1 MAESGVHAC
10 ASAVRKAGKQSI
22 QHAGVPVTR
31 EQIEDYVAHRQDED
45 RTSES
50 IQKYARDLDA
60 LYRFLPEEKRIYPE
74 TLSQWRGSLLGE
86 GYAPRTVNSMVSV
99 ANSFLKWLGHRELQL
114 TGQLNIAYDQPEL
127 TRNEY
132 LRLLSAARHLNKERT
147 YLLVKVFTTVN
158 ITVLELPRLTVEA
171 VRGDQVEFTANGVR
185 YLAAIPS
192 CLRDELLDYARRSC
206 IASGPIFVTRTG
218 KPLGRTAVTA
228 YIQSLAQTARWRR
241 KNVTRAVCTSCT
253 SLPWTALRPQCV
265 FWQSKAM
272 SGFWNKNS
280 CLWDGRK
287 NPSNPGAEAGRRAS
301 SSVPQNRGDYHEN
314 LERCGRVRSL
324 TAPCRAVSFGRDS
337 QNCNRR

>member
-10 ASAVRKAGKQSI
+10 ASAVWKAGKQSI

-31 EQIEDYVAHRQDED
+31 EQIEDYVAHRQGED

-171 VRGDQVEFTANGVR
+171 VGGDQVEFTANGVR

-228 YIQSLAQTARWRR
+228 YIQSLAQTARVAPEKCNPRCLH
-241 KNVTRAVCTSCT
+241 KLYQSTMDGIEAAVRVLAEQSHERLLEQEQLLVGWQEEPVK
-253 SLPWTALRPQCV
+253 SRGGGRP
-265 FWQSKAM
+265 
-272 SGFWNKNS
+272 
-280 CLWDGRK
+280 
-287 NPSNPGAEAGRRAS
+287 AGKQFIA
-301 SSVPQNRGDYHEN
+301 
-314 LERCGRVRSL
+314 
-324 TAPCRAVSFGRDS
+324 AK
-337 QNCNRR
+337 

>member
-10 ASAVRKAGKQSI
+10 ASAVWKAGKQSI
-22 QHAGVPVTR
+22 QHAGVPMTR
-31 EQIEDYVAHRQDED
+31 EQIEDYVAHRQGED

-171 VRGDQVEFTANGVR
+171 VRGDQAEFTANGVR

-228 YIQSLAQTARWRR
+228 YIQSLAQTARVAPEKCNPRCLH
-241 KNVTRAVCTSCT
+241 K
-253 SLPWTALRPQCV
+253 LY
-265 FWQSKAM
+265 QSTM
-272 SGFWNKNS
+272 DEIETTVRI
-280 CLWDGRK
+280 L
-287 NPSNPGAEAGRRAS
+287 AEQS
-301 SSVPQNRGDYHEN
+301 HEQL
-314 LERCGRVRSL
+314 LEREQMLVGWQEEPVKSRR
-324 TAPCRAVSFGRDS
+324 RD
-337 QNCNRR
+337 RLAGK

>member
-10 ASAVRKAGKQSI
+10 ASAVWKAGKQSI
-22 QHAGVPVTR
+22 QHAGVPMTR
-31 EQIEDYVAHRQDED
+31 EQIEDYIAHRQDED

-228 YIQSLAQTARWRR
+228 YIQSLAQTARVAPEKCNPRCLH
-241 KNVTRAVCTSCT
+241 KLYQSTMDGIEAAVRVLAEQSHEQLLEQEQLLVGWQEEPVK
-253 SLPWTALRPQCV
+253 SRGGGRP
-265 FWQSKAM
+265 
-272 SGFWNKNS
+272 
-280 CLWDGRK
+280 
-287 NPSNPGAEAGRRAS
+287 AGKQFIA
-301 SSVPQNRGDYHEN
+301 
-314 LERCGRVRSL
+314 
-324 TAPCRAVSFGRDS
+324 AK
-337 QNCNRR
+337 

>member
-10 ASAVRKAGKQSI
+10 ASAVWKAGKQSI

-31 EQIEDYVAHRQDED
+31 EQIEDYVAHRQGED

-228 YIQSLAQTARWRR
+228 YIQSLAQTARVAPEKCNPRCLH
-241 KNVTRAVCTSCT
+241 KLYQSTMDGIEAAVRVLAEQSHERLLEQEQLLVGWQEEPVK
-253 SLPWTALRPQCV
+253 SRGGGRP
-265 FWQSKAM
+265 
-272 SGFWNKNS
+272 
-280 CLWDGRK
+280 
-287 NPSNPGAEAGRRAS
+287 AGKQFIA
-301 SSVPQNRGDYHEN
+301 
-314 LERCGRVRSL
+314 
-324 TAPCRAVSFGRDS
+324 AK
-337 QNCNRR
+337 

>member
-10 ASAVRKAGKQSI
+10 ASAVWKAGKQSI
-22 QHAGVPVTR
+22 QHAGVPMTR
-31 EQIEDYVAHRQDED
+31 EQIEDYVAHRQGED

-171 VRGDQVEFTANGVR
+171 VRGDQAEFTANGVR

-228 YIQSLAQTARWRR
+228 YIQSLAQTARVAPEKCNPRCLHKLYQSTMDGIEAAVRVLAEQSHEQLLEQEQLLVGWQEEPVKSRR
-241 KNVTRAVCTSCT
+241 
-253 SLPWTALRPQCV
+253 
-265 FWQSKAM
+265 
-272 SGFWNKNS
+272 G
-280 CLWDGRK
+280 GRL
-287 NPSNPGAEAGRRAS
+287 AGKQFS
-301 SSVPQNRGDYHEN
+301 
-314 LERCGRVRSL
+314 
-324 TAPCRAVSFGRDS
+324 TTK
-337 QNCNRR
+337 

>member
-10 ASAVRKAGKQSI
+10 ASAVWKAGKQSI
-22 QHAGVPVTR
+22 QHAGVPMTR
-31 EQIEDYVAHRQDED
+31 EQIEDYVAHRQGED

-206 IASGPIFVTRTG
+206 ITSGPIFVTRTG

-228 YIQSLAQTARWRR
+228 YIQSLAQTARVAPEKCNPHCLHKLYQSTMDGIEAAVRVLAEQSHERLLEQEQLLVGWQEEPVKSRR
-241 KNVTRAVCTSCT
+241 GG
-253 SLPWTALRPQCV
+253 RP
-265 FWQSKAM
+265 
-272 SGFWNKNS
+272 
-280 CLWDGRK
+280 
-287 NPSNPGAEAGRRAS
+287 AGKQFSA
-301 SSVPQNRGDYHEN
+301 
-314 LERCGRVRSL
+314 
-324 TAPCRAVSFGRDS
+324 AK
-337 QNCNRR
+337 

>member
-10 ASAVRKAGKQSI
+10 ASAVWKAGKQSI
-22 QHAGVPVTR
+22 QHAGVPMTR

-147 YLLVKVFTTVN
+147 YLLVKVFTTMN

-228 YIQSLAQTARWRR
+228 YIQSLAQTARVAPEKCNPRCLH
-241 KNVTRAVCTSCT
+241 KLYQSTMDGIEAAVRVLAEQSHERLLEQEQLLVGWQEEPVK
-253 SLPWTALRPQCV
+253 SRGGGRP
-265 FWQSKAM
+265 
-272 SGFWNKNS
+272 
-280 CLWDGRK
+280 
-287 NPSNPGAEAGRRAS
+287 AGKQFIA
-301 SSVPQNRGDYHEN
+301 
-314 LERCGRVRSL
+314 
-324 TAPCRAVSFGRDS
+324 AK
-337 QNCNRR
+337 

>member
-10 ASAVRKAGKQSI
+10 ASAVWKAGKQSI
-22 QHAGVPVTR
+22 QHAGVPMTR
-31 EQIEDYVAHRQDED
+31 EQIEDYVAHRQGED

-74 TLSQWRGSLLGE
+74 TLSQWRGSLLGQ
-86 GYAPRTVNSMVSV
+86 GYAPRTVNCMVSV

-114 TGQLNIAYDQPEL
+114 MGQLEITNDQPEL

-171 VRGDQVEFTANGVR
+171 VRGDQAEFTANGVR

-228 YIQSLAQTARWRR
+228 YIQSLAQTARVAPEKCNPRCLHKLYQSTMDGIEAAVRVLAEQSHERLLEQEQLLVGWQEEPVKSRR
-241 KNVTRAVCTSCT
+241 GG
-253 SLPWTALRPQCV
+253 RP
-265 FWQSKAM
+265 
-272 SGFWNKNS
+272 
-280 CLWDGRK
+280 
-287 NPSNPGAEAGRRAS
+287 AGKQFSA
-301 SSVPQNRGDYHEN
+301 
-314 LERCGRVRSL
+314 
-324 TAPCRAVSFGRDS
+324 AK
-337 QNCNRR
+337 

>member
-10 ASAVRKAGKQSI
+10 ASAVWKAGKQSI
-22 QHAGVPVTR
+22 QHAGVPMTR
-31 EQIEDYVAHRQDED
+31 EQIEDYVAHRQGED

-192 CLRDELLDYARRSC
+192 WLRDELLDYARRSC

-228 YIQSLAQTARWRR
+228 YIQSLAQTARVAPEKCNPRCLH
-241 KNVTRAVCTSCT
+241 KLYQSTMDGIEAAVRVLAEQSHEQLLEQEQLLVGWQEEPVK
-253 SLPWTALRPQCV
+253 SRGGGRP
-265 FWQSKAM
+265 
-272 SGFWNKNS
+272 
-280 CLWDGRK
+280 
-287 NPSNPGAEAGRRAS
+287 AGKQFSA
-301 SSVPQNRGDYHEN
+301 
-314 LERCGRVRSL
+314 
-324 TAPCRAVSFGRDS
+324 AK
-337 QNCNRR
+337 

>member
-1 MAESGVHAC
+1 MAESEVYAR

-22 QHAGVPVTR
+22 PHAGVPMTQ
-31 EQIEDYVAHRQDED
+31 EQIEGYVAHRQDED

-60 LYRFLPEEKRIYPE
+60 LYRFLPEEKRIRPE

-127 TRNEY
+127 TRSEY

-171 VRGDQVEFTANGVR
+171 VRGDQAEFTANGVR

-192 CLRDELLDYARRSC
+192 WLRDELLDYARRSC

-228 YIQSLAQTARWRR
+228 YIQSLAQTARVAPEKCNPRCLHKLYQSTMDGIEAAVRVLAEQSHEQLLEQEQLLVGWQEEPVKSRR
-241 KNVTRAVCTSCT
+241 
-253 SLPWTALRPQCV
+253 
-265 FWQSKAM
+265 
-272 SGFWNKNS
+272 G
-280 CLWDGRK
+280 GRL
-287 NPSNPGAEAGRRAS
+287 AGKQFS
-301 SSVPQNRGDYHEN
+301 
-314 LERCGRVRSL
+314 
-324 TAPCRAVSFGRDS
+324 TTK
-337 QNCNRR
+337 

>member
-1 MAESGVHAC
+1 MAESGVHAR
-10 ASAVRKAGKQSI
+10 ASAVWKAGKQSI
-22 QHAGVPVTR
+22 QHAGVPMTR
-31 EQIEDYVAHRQDED
+31 EQIEDYVAHRQGED

-228 YIQSLAQTARWRR
+228 YIQSLAQTARVAPEKCNPRCLHKLYQSTMDGIEAAVRVLAEQSHERLLKQEQLLVGWQEEPVKSRR
-241 KNVTRAVCTSCT
+241 
-253 SLPWTALRPQCV
+253 
-265 FWQSKAM
+265 
-272 SGFWNKNS
+272 G
-280 CLWDGRK
+280 GRL
-287 NPSNPGAEAGRRAS
+287 AGKQFS
-301 SSVPQNRGDYHEN
+301 
-314 LERCGRVRSL
+314 
-324 TAPCRAVSFGRDS
+324 TTK
-337 QNCNRR
+337 

>member
-10 ASAVRKAGKQSI
+10 ASAVWKAGKQSI

-31 EQIEDYVAHRQDED
+31 EQIEDYVAHRQGED

-60 LYRFLPEEKRIYPE
+60 LYHFLPEEKRIYPE

-228 YIQSLAQTARWRR
+228 YIQSLAQTARVAPEKCNPRCLHKLYQSTMDGIEAAVRVLAEQSHEQLLEQEQLLVGWQEEPVKSRR
-241 KNVTRAVCTSCT
+241 GG
-253 SLPWTALRPQCV
+253 RP
-265 FWQSKAM
+265 
-272 SGFWNKNS
+272 
-280 CLWDGRK
+280 
-287 NPSNPGAEAGRRAS
+287 AGKQFSA
-301 SSVPQNRGDYHEN
+301 
-314 LERCGRVRSL
+314 
-324 TAPCRAVSFGRDS
+324 AK
-337 QNCNRR
+337 

>member
-10 ASAVRKAGKQSI
+10 ASAVWKAGKQSI
-22 QHAGVPVTR
+22 QHAGVPMTR
-31 EQIEDYVAHRQDED
+31 EQIEDYVAHRQGED

-158 ITVLELPRLTVEA
+158 ITVLELPCLTVEA

-228 YIQSLAQTARWRR
+228 YIQSLAQTARVAPEKCNPRCLHKLYQSTMDGIEAAVRVLAEQSHERLLEQEQLLVGWQEEPVKSRR
-241 KNVTRAVCTSCT
+241 GG
-253 SLPWTALRPQCV
+253 RP
-265 FWQSKAM
+265 
-272 SGFWNKNS
+272 
-280 CLWDGRK
+280 
-287 NPSNPGAEAGRRAS
+287 AGKQFSA
-301 SSVPQNRGDYHEN
+301 
-314 LERCGRVRSL
+314 
-324 TAPCRAVSFGRDS
+324 AK
-337 QNCNRR
+337 

>member
-10 ASAVRKAGKQSI
+10 ASAVWKAGKQSI
-22 QHAGVPVTR
+22 QHAGVPMTR
-31 EQIEDYVAHRQDED
+31 EQIEDYVAHRQGED

-158 ITVLELPRLTVEA
+158 ITVLELPCLTVEA

-228 YIQSLAQTARWRR
+228 YIQSLAQTARVAPEKCNPRCLHKLYQSTMDGIEAAVRVLAEQSHEQLLEQEQLLVGWQEEPVKSRR
-241 KNVTRAVCTSCT
+241 GG
-253 SLPWTALRPQCV
+253 RP
-265 FWQSKAM
+265 
-272 SGFWNKNS
+272 
-280 CLWDGRK
+280 
-287 NPSNPGAEAGRRAS
+287 AGKQFSA
-301 SSVPQNRGDYHEN
+301 
-314 LERCGRVRSL
+314 
-324 TAPCRAVSFGRDS
+324 AK
-337 QNCNRR
+337 

>member
-10 ASAVRKAGKQSI
+10 ASAVWKAGKQSI
-22 QHAGVPVTR
+22 QHAGVPMTR

-228 YIQSLAQTARWRR
+228 YIQSLAQTARVAPEKCNPRCLH
-241 KNVTRAVCTSCT
+241 KLYQSTMDGIEAAVRVLAEQSHERLLEQEQLLVGWQEEPVK
-253 SLPWTALRPQCV
+253 SRGGGRP
-265 FWQSKAM
+265 
-272 SGFWNKNS
+272 
-280 CLWDGRK
+280 
-287 NPSNPGAEAGRRAS
+287 AGKQFIA
-301 SSVPQNRGDYHEN
+301 
-314 LERCGRVRSL
+314 
-324 TAPCRAVSFGRDS
+324 AK
-337 QNCNRR
+337 

>member
-1 MAESGVHAC
+1 MAESEVHAC

-22 QHAGVPVTR
+22 QHAGVPMTR
-31 EQIEDYVAHRQDED
+31 EQIEYYVAHRQGED

-60 LYRFLPEEKRIYPE
+60 LYHFLPEEKRIYPE

-158 ITVLELPRLTVEA
+158 ITVLELPCLTVEA

-192 CLRDELLDYARRSC
+192 CLRDELLGYARRSC

-228 YIQSLAQTARWRR
+228 YIQSLAQTARVAPEKCNPRCLHKLYQSTMDGIEAAVRVLAEQSHERLLEQEQLLVGWQEEPVKSRR
-241 KNVTRAVCTSCT
+241 GG
-253 SLPWTALRPQCV
+253 RP
-265 FWQSKAM
+265 
-272 SGFWNKNS
+272 
-280 CLWDGRK
+280 
-287 NPSNPGAEAGRRAS
+287 AGKQFSA
-301 SSVPQNRGDYHEN
+301 
-314 LERCGRVRSL
+314 
-324 TAPCRAVSFGRDS
+324 AK
-337 QNCNRR
+337 

>member
-10 ASAVRKAGKQSI
+10 ASAVWKAGKQSI
-22 QHAGVPVTR
+22 QHAGVPMTR

-185 YLAAIPS
+185 YLAAIPA

-228 YIQSLAQTARWRR
+228 YIQSLAQTARVAPEKCNPRCLH
-241 KNVTRAVCTSCT
+241 KLYQSTMDGIEAAVRVLAEQSHERLLEQEQLLVGWQEEPVK
-253 SLPWTALRPQCV
+253 SRGGGRP
-265 FWQSKAM
+265 
-272 SGFWNKNS
+272 
-280 CLWDGRK
+280 
-287 NPSNPGAEAGRRAS
+287 AGKQFIA
-301 SSVPQNRGDYHEN
+301 
-314 LERCGRVRSL
+314 
-324 TAPCRAVSFGRDS
+324 AK
-337 QNCNRR
+337 

>member
-10 ASAVRKAGKQSI
+10 ASAVWKAGKQSI
-22 QHAGVPVTR
+22 QHAGVPMTR
-31 EQIEDYVAHRQDED
+31 EQIEDYVAHRQGED

-171 VRGDQVEFTANGVR
+171 VGGDQVEFTANGVR

-228 YIQSLAQTARWRR
+228 YIQSLAQTARVAPEKCNPRCLHKLYQSTMDGIEAAVRVLAEQSHERLLEQEQLLVGWQEEPVKSRR
-241 KNVTRAVCTSCT
+241 GG
-253 SLPWTALRPQCV
+253 RP
-265 FWQSKAM
+265 
-272 SGFWNKNS
+272 
-280 CLWDGRK
+280 
-287 NPSNPGAEAGRRAS
+287 AGKQFSA
-301 SSVPQNRGDYHEN
+301 
-314 LERCGRVRSL
+314 
-324 TAPCRAVSFGRDS
+324 AK
-337 QNCNRR
+337 

>member
-10 ASAVRKAGKQSI
+10 ASAVWKAGKQSI
-22 QHAGVPVTR
+22 QHAGVPMTR
-31 EQIEDYVAHRQDED
+31 EQIEDYVAHRQGED

-228 YIQSLAQTARWRR
+228 YIQSLAQTARVAPEKCNPRCLHKLYQSTMDGIEAAVRVLAEQSHERLLEQEQLLVGWQEEPVKSRR
-241 KNVTRAVCTSCT
+241 GG
-253 SLPWTALRPQCV
+253 RP
-265 FWQSKAM
+265 
-272 SGFWNKNS
+272 
-280 CLWDGRK
+280 
-287 NPSNPGAEAGRRAS
+287 AGKQFSA
-301 SSVPQNRGDYHEN
+301 
-314 LERCGRVRSL
+314 
-324 TAPCRAVSFGRDS
+324 AK
-337 QNCNRR
+337 

>member
-10 ASAVRKAGKQSI
+10 ASAVWKAGKQSI
-22 QHAGVPVTR
+22 QHAGVPMTR
-31 EQIEDYVAHRQDED
+31 EQIEDYVAHRQGED

-60 LYRFLPEEKRIYPE
+60 LYRFLPEEKRIRPE

-228 YIQSLAQTARWRR
+228 YIQSLAQTARVAPEKCNPRCLHKLYQSTMDGIEAAVRVLAEQSHERLLKQEQLLVGWQEEPVKSRR
-241 KNVTRAVCTSCT
+241 
-253 SLPWTALRPQCV
+253 
-265 FWQSKAM
+265 
-272 SGFWNKNS
+272 G
-280 CLWDGRK
+280 GRL
-287 NPSNPGAEAGRRAS
+287 AGKQFS
-301 SSVPQNRGDYHEN
+301 
-314 LERCGRVRSL
+314 
-324 TAPCRAVSFGRDS
+324 TTK
-337 QNCNRR
+337 

>member
-10 ASAVRKAGKQSI
+10 ASAVWKAGKQSI
-22 QHAGVPVTR
+22 QHAGVPMTR
-31 EQIEDYVAHRQDED
+31 EQIEDYVAHRQGED

-206 IASGPIFVTRTG
+206 ITSGPIFVTRTG

-228 YIQSLAQTARWRR
+228 YIQSLAQTARVAPEKCNPRCLHKLYQSTMDGIEAAVRVLAEQSHERLLEQEQLLVGWQEEPVKSRR
-241 KNVTRAVCTSCT
+241 GG
-253 SLPWTALRPQCV
+253 RP
-265 FWQSKAM
+265 
-272 SGFWNKNS
+272 
-280 CLWDGRK
+280 
-287 NPSNPGAEAGRRAS
+287 AGKQFSA
-301 SSVPQNRGDYHEN
+301 
-314 LERCGRVRSL
+314 
-324 TAPCRAVSFGRDS
+324 AK
-337 QNCNRR
+337 

>member
-10 ASAVRKAGKQSI
+10 ASAVWKAGKQSI

-31 EQIEDYVAHRQDED
+31 EQIEDYVAHRQGED

-60 LYRFLPEEKRIYPE
+60 LYHFLPEEKRIYPE

-228 YIQSLAQTARWRR
+228 YIQSLAQTARVAPEKCNPRCLHKLYQSTMDGIEAAVRVLAEQSHERLLEQEQLLVGWQEEPVKSRR
-241 KNVTRAVCTSCT
+241 GG
-253 SLPWTALRPQCV
+253 RP
-265 FWQSKAM
+265 
-272 SGFWNKNS
+272 
-280 CLWDGRK
+280 
-287 NPSNPGAEAGRRAS
+287 AGKQFSA
-301 SSVPQNRGDYHEN
+301 
-314 LERCGRVRSL
+314 
-324 TAPCRAVSFGRDS
+324 AK
-337 QNCNRR
+337 

>member
-1 MAESGVHAC
+1 MAESEVYAR

-22 QHAGVPVTR
+22 PHAGVPMTQ
-31 EQIEDYVAHRQDED
+31 EQIEGYVAHRQDED

-158 ITVLELPRLTVEA
+158 ITVLELPCLTVEA

-228 YIQSLAQTARWRR
+228 YIQSLAQTARVAPEKCNPRCLHKLYQSTMDGIEAAVRVLAEQSHEQLLEQEQLLVGWQEEPVKSRR
-241 KNVTRAVCTSCT
+241 
-253 SLPWTALRPQCV
+253 
-265 FWQSKAM
+265 
-272 SGFWNKNS
+272 G
-280 CLWDGRK
+280 GRL
-287 NPSNPGAEAGRRAS
+287 AGKQFS
-301 SSVPQNRGDYHEN
+301 
-314 LERCGRVRSL
+314 
-324 TAPCRAVSFGRDS
+324 TTK
-337 QNCNRR
+337 

>member
-22 QHAGVPVTR
+22 QHAGVPMTR
-31 EQIEDYVAHRQDED
+31 EQIEDYIAHRQDED

-171 VRGDQVEFTANGVR
+171 VRGDQAEFTANGVR

-228 YIQSLAQTARWRR
+228 YIQSLAQTARVAPEKCNPRCLHKLYQSTMDGIEAAVRVLAEQSHERLLEQEQLLVGWQEEPVKSRR
-241 KNVTRAVCTSCT
+241 GG
-253 SLPWTALRPQCV
+253 RP
-265 FWQSKAM
+265 
-272 SGFWNKNS
+272 
-280 CLWDGRK
+280 
-287 NPSNPGAEAGRRAS
+287 AGKQFSA
-301 SSVPQNRGDYHEN
+301 
-314 LERCGRVRSL
+314 
-324 TAPCRAVSFGRDS
+324 AK
-337 QNCNRR
+337 

>member
-10 ASAVRKAGKQSI
+10 ASAVWKAGKQSI
-22 QHAGVPVTR
+22 QHAGVPMTR
-31 EQIEDYVAHRQDED
+31 EQIEDYVAHRQGED

-99 ANSFLKWLGHRELQL
+99 ANSFLKWLGHREMQL

-127 TRNEY
+127 TRSEY

-228 YIQSLAQTARWRR
+228 YIQSLAQTARVAPEKCNPRCLH
-241 KNVTRAVCTSCT
+241 KLYQSTMDGIEAAVRVLAEQSHERLLEQEQLLVGWQEEPVK
-253 SLPWTALRPQCV
+253 SRGGGRP
-265 FWQSKAM
+265 
-272 SGFWNKNS
+272 
-280 CLWDGRK
+280 
-287 NPSNPGAEAGRRAS
+287 AGKQFIA
-301 SSVPQNRGDYHEN
+301 
-314 LERCGRVRSL
+314 
-324 TAPCRAVSFGRDS
+324 AK
-337 QNCNRR
+337 

>member
-10 ASAVRKAGKQSI
+10 ASAVWKAGKQSI
-22 QHAGVPVTR
+22 QHAGVPMTR

-228 YIQSLAQTARWRR
+228 YIQSLAQTARVAPE
-241 KNVTRAVCTSCT
+241 K
-253 SLPWTALRPQCV
+253 
-265 FWQSKAM
+265 
-272 SGFWNKNS
+272 
-280 CLWDGRK
+280 
-287 NPSNPGAEAGRRAS
+287 SNPRCLHKLYQSTMDGIEAAVRVLAEQSHERLLEQEQLLVGWQEEPVKSRGGGRPAGKQFIA
-301 SSVPQNRGDYHEN
+301 
-314 LERCGRVRSL
+314 
-324 TAPCRAVSFGRDS
+324 AK
-337 QNCNRR
+337 

>member
-10 ASAVRKAGKQSI
+10 ASAVWKAGKQSI
-22 QHAGVPVTR
+22 QHAGVPMTR
-31 EQIEDYVAHRQDED
+31 EQIEDYVAHRQGED

-228 YIQSLAQTARWRR
+228 YIQSLAQTARVAPE
-241 KNVTRAVCTSCT
+241 K
-253 SLPWTALRPQCV
+253 
-265 FWQSKAM
+265 
-272 SGFWNKNS
+272 
-280 CLWDGRK
+280 
-287 NPSNPGAEAGRRAS
+287 SNPRCLHKLYQSTMDGIEAAVRVLAEQSHERLLEQEQLLVGWQEEPVKSRRGGRPAGKQFSA
-301 SSVPQNRGDYHEN
+301 
-314 LERCGRVRSL
+314 
-324 TAPCRAVSFGRDS
+324 AK
-337 QNCNRR
+337 

>member
-1 MAESGVHAC
+1 MAESEIHAC

-22 QHAGVPVTR
+22 QHAGVPMTR
-31 EQIEDYVAHRQDED
+31 EQIEDYVAHRQGED

-228 YIQSLAQTARWRR
+228 YIQSLAQTARVAPEKCNPRCLHKLYQSTMDGIEAAVRVLAEQSHERLLEQEQLLVGWQEEPVKSRR
-241 KNVTRAVCTSCT
+241 GG
-253 SLPWTALRPQCV
+253 RP
-265 FWQSKAM
+265 
-272 SGFWNKNS
+272 
-280 CLWDGRK
+280 
-287 NPSNPGAEAGRRAS
+287 AGKQFSA
-301 SSVPQNRGDYHEN
+301 
-314 LERCGRVRSL
+314 
-324 TAPCRAVSFGRDS
+324 AK
-337 QNCNRR
+337 

>member
-10 ASAVRKAGKQSI
+10 ASAVWKAGKQSI
-22 QHAGVPVTR
+22 QHAGVPMTR
-31 EQIEDYVAHRQDED
+31 EQIEDYVAHRQGED

-228 YIQSLAQTARWRR
+228 YIQSLAQTARVAPEKCNPRCLHKLYQSTMDGIEAAVRVLAEQSHERLLKQEQLLVGWQEEPVKSRR
-241 KNVTRAVCTSCT
+241 
-253 SLPWTALRPQCV
+253 
-265 FWQSKAM
+265 
-272 SGFWNKNS
+272 G
-280 CLWDGRK
+280 GRL
-287 NPSNPGAEAGRRAS
+287 AGKQFS
-301 SSVPQNRGDYHEN
+301 
-314 LERCGRVRSL
+314 
-324 TAPCRAVSFGRDS
+324 TTK
-337 QNCNRR
+337 

>member
-10 ASAVRKAGKQSI
+10 ASAVWKAGKQSI
-22 QHAGVPVTR
+22 QHAGVPMTR
-31 EQIEDYVAHRQDED
+31 EQIEDYVAHRQGED

-228 YIQSLAQTARWRR
+228 YIQSLAQTARVAPEKCNPRCLHKLYQSTMDGIEAAVRVLAEQSHERLLEQEQLLVGWQEEPVKSRR
-241 KNVTRAVCTSCT
+241 
-253 SLPWTALRPQCV
+253 
-265 FWQSKAM
+265 
-272 SGFWNKNS
+272 G
-280 CLWDGRK
+280 GRL
-287 NPSNPGAEAGRRAS
+287 AGKQFS
-301 SSVPQNRGDYHEN
+301 
-314 LERCGRVRSL
+314 
-324 TAPCRAVSFGRDS
+324 TTK
-337 QNCNRR
+337 

>member
-1 MAESGVHAC
+1 MAESEVYAR

-22 QHAGVPVTR
+22 PHAGVPMTR
-31 EQIEDYVAHRQDED
+31 EQIEDYVAHRQGED

-158 ITVLELPRLTVEA
+158 ITVLELPCLTVEA

-228 YIQSLAQTARWRR
+228 YIQSLAQTARVAPEKCNPRCLHKLYQSTMDGIEAAVRVLAEQSHERLLKQEQLLVGWQEEPVKSRR
-241 KNVTRAVCTSCT
+241 
-253 SLPWTALRPQCV
+253 
-265 FWQSKAM
+265 
-272 SGFWNKNS
+272 G
-280 CLWDGRK
+280 GRL
-287 NPSNPGAEAGRRAS
+287 AGKQFS
-301 SSVPQNRGDYHEN
+301 
-314 LERCGRVRSL
+314 
-324 TAPCRAVSFGRDS
+324 TTK
-337 QNCNRR
+337 

>member
-1 MAESGVHAC
+1 M
-10 ASAVRKAGKQSI
+10 
-22 QHAGVPVTR
+22 TR

-228 YIQSLAQTARWRR
+228 YIQSLAQTARVAPEKCNPRCLHKLYQSTMDGIEAAVRVLAEQSHERLLEQEQLLVGWQEEPVKSRR
-241 KNVTRAVCTSCT
+241 
-253 SLPWTALRPQCV
+253 
-265 FWQSKAM
+265 
-272 SGFWNKNS
+272 G
-280 CLWDGRK
+280 GRL
-287 NPSNPGAEAGRRAS
+287 AGKQFS
-301 SSVPQNRGDYHEN
+301 
-314 LERCGRVRSL
+314 
-324 TAPCRAVSFGRDS
+324 TTK
-337 QNCNRR
+337 

>member
-10 ASAVRKAGKQSI
+10 ASAVWKAGKQSI
-22 QHAGVPVTR
+22 QHAGVPMTR
-31 EQIEDYVAHRQDED
+31 EQIEDYVAHRQGED

-228 YIQSLAQTARWRR
+228 YIQSLAQTARVAPEKCNPRCLH
-241 KNVTRAVCTSCT
+241 KLYQSTMDGIEAAVRVLAEQSHERLLEQEQLLVGWQEEPVK
-253 SLPWTALRPQCV
+253 SRGGGRP
-265 FWQSKAM
+265 
-272 SGFWNKNS
+272 
-280 CLWDGRK
+280 
-287 NPSNPGAEAGRRAS
+287 AGKQFIA
-301 SSVPQNRGDYHEN
+301 
-314 LERCGRVRSL
+314 
-324 TAPCRAVSFGRDS
+324 AK
-337 QNCNRR
+337 